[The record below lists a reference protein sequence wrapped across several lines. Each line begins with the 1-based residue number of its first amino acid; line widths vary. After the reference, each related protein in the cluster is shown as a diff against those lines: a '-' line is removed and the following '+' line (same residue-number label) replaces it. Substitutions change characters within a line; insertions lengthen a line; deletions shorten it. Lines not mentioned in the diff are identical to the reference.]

1 MEYIILAL
9 ILIIFAIVLYFLLKK
24 TFEGVLVQSDK
35 IMKEERERL
44 LEQLEFKKQ
53 LISESNQ
60 GTKESVKEIIERMRM
75 ELDKTKKQIDDSEK
89 ERIGQFNTL
98 KTILEEHKA
107 LTGELKV
114 STDNLK
120 NVLSNN
126 QMRGKYGEEIAEN
139 LLRTIGFIKGEN
151 YIANESQETNSNRPD
166 FTVFLPDKTKVNID
180 VKFPYKSL
188 IKFNETEDKELKD
201 KYLKE
206 FSQDVKQK
214 IKEIC
219 SRDYI
224 NPQENTVDFVIL
236 FVPNEMI
243 FSFIYE
249 NLTEVWN
256 EAMAKKVV
264 LAGPFSFTAILRM
277 IFQSYRNFKYQE
289 NLYDIIKLIKVFEQ
303 EFEKYNIELD
313 SLGNKIRQTTEQYE
327 RVSTTRT
334 RKLTGVV
341 EKIKG
346 ESEENKLLNEDFG
359 VEIIKKD

>member
-1 MEYIILAL
+1 MEYL
-9 ILIIFAIVLYFLLKK
+9 ILIIILIVFIVTLYILFKK
-24 TFEGVLVQSDK
+24 TFENIAKQNNQL
-35 IMKEERERL
+35 MKEERERL
-44 LEQLEFKKQ
+44 VEQLEFKKQ
-53 LISESNQ
+53 LISESNK
-60 GTKESVKEIIERMRM
+60 GTKDSVKEIIERMHL
-75 ELDKTKKQIDDSEK
+75 ELDKTKKQLDDSEK

-98 KTILEEHKA
+98 KTILEEHKS

-151 YIANESQETNSNRPD
+151 YVANESQETNANRPD

-188 IKFNETEDKELKD
+188 LHFNETEDKELKE

-206 FSQDVKQK
+206 FAQDVKQK
-214 IKEIC
+214 IKEVC

-243 FSFIYE
+243 FSFIYDH
-249 NLTEVWN
+249 LPDIWS
-256 EAMAKKVV
+256 EAMAKKVI

-303 EFEKYNIELD
+303 EFEKYNTELD
-313 SLGNKIRQTTEQYE
+313 NLGNKIRQTTEQYE
-327 RVSTTRT
+327 KVSTTRT

-346 ESEENKLLNEDFG
+346 ESAENKLLEEEFG
-359 VEIIKKD
+359 VEIVNKE